1 MNTKIQE
8 IMSYT
13 IQIGSHAPD
22 FNLKGTDGKS
32 YRLSD
37 FSSVPVLV
45 IFFTCNHCPYV
56 IGSDEITRQTALK
69 FREQGVGFVGINSN
83 SPNTY
88 TEDSFENMVARMNEK
103 KFPWL
108 YLHDET
114 QQVAIGY
121 GALKTPHFFVFDADR
136 KLVYTGRGID
146 QPRDPSKMTV
156 NDLDRALTEL
166 LAGREVSVPVT
177 NPIGCTIKWE
187 GKERHWMP
195 PEACDLV

>member
-1 MNTKIQE
+1 
-8 IMSYT
+8 MSYT
-13 IQIGSHAPD
+13 LQIGSQAPD
-22 FNLKGTDGKS
+22 FHLKATDGKF
-32 YRLSD
+32 YQLGD
-37 FSSVPVLV
+37 FSESPVLV
-45 IFFTCNHCPYV
+45 VFFTCNHCPYV

-69 FREQGVGFVGINSN
+69 FQDQGVRFVGINSN

-88 TEDSFENMVARMNEK
+88 SEDSFENMVARMAEK

-114 QQVAIGY
+114 QQIALAY
-121 GALKTPHFFVFDADR
+121 GALKTPHFFVFDPGR

-156 NDLDRALTEL
+156 NDLERVLSEIL
-166 LAGREVSVPVT
+166 SGKNVSVPVT